1 MSMAKKVGIWVLI
14 IFVAW
19 YLLTNPDGA
28 AAFGSHLLH
37 GLRSAGRSLSSFLS
51 HL

>member
-1 MSMAKKVGIWVLI
+1 MPTKKIVGWLLVV
-14 IFVAW
+14 FAVF

-28 AAFGSHLLH
+28 AAFGQHVLH
-37 GLRSAGRSLSSFLS
+37 GLRSAGDSLSKFVS